1 MDYIHI
7 IFLYYKIYKL
17 ESILDKMKKRIC
29 ILSNGLFRG
38 GTDTFVVNLVKGLN
52 KEKYEI
58 TVVLSISENW
68 LALRESEVIEAGAST
83 IWTHDINNGIK
94 GQIIHLIKLYKI
106 LKSGKFDVFQT
117 NIDLFN
123 GPNLFIAWLA
133 KIPIRICHSHNSQQ
147 ELEMS
152 GGRNIAVSIYQKI
165 MRKLCWLFSN
175 RRCGCS
181 ELALD
186 FLFED
191 KWKNDPKIKVIN
203 NGIDIDDFRIPIDIM
218 QKKKN
223 LNLSLKKKY
232 ILSVGRLSTQ
242 KNPLMIANIFKE
254 LCKIRNDC
262 ELLWVGIG
270 EMENQLKQEFNNSGI
285 SDKVHFLGSRGDV
298 NELMLISD
306 AFLFPSLFEGLGI
319 VVIEAQAS
327 GLPCLI
333 SNTIPMQ
340 VDCGGCIFEDLS
352 NPVEIWAEKLNDILN
367 KKIILSVDE
376 SKLSKYTITEMVMQM
391 ESLFY

>member
-1 MDYIHI
+1 
-7 IFLYYKIYKL
+7 
-17 ESILDKMKKRIC
+17 
-29 ILSNGLFRG
+29 
-38 GTDTFVVNLVKGLN
+38 
-52 KEKYEI
+52 
-58 TVVLSISENW
+58 
-68 LALRESEVIEAGAST
+68 
-83 IWTHDINNGIK
+83 
-94 GQIIHLIKLYKI
+94 
-106 LKSGKFDVFQT
+106 
-117 NIDLFN
+117 
-123 GPNLFIAWLA
+123 
-133 KIPIRICHSHNSQQ
+133 
-147 ELEMS
+147 
-152 GGRNIAVSIYQKI
+152 
-165 MRKLCWLFSN
+165 
-175 RRCGCS
+175 
-181 ELALD
+181 
-186 FLFED
+186 
-191 KWKNDPKIKVIN
+191 
-203 NGIDIDDFRIPIDIM
+203 
-218 QKKKN
+218 
-223 LNLSLKKKY
+223 
-232 ILSVGRLSTQ
+232 
-242 KNPLMIANIFKE
+242 MIANIFKE